1 MGSWRRRRGSMEG
14 SGSCLLKKGRRERFR
29 EGTWEGSRERLRDRG
44 FLPASWRNS
53 GEARRAAGWTGGQQP
68 RRRRT
73 KARFARC
80 VELRLPPAC
89 SRSRAHAKPQRP
101 WLMAFRSPRSLAFRS
116 PRSSSCRLLSPLAS
130 VRRSPPP
137 VYAHSSHSL
146 PPRISICRPLRLIH
160 PCVAKETD
168 HVAAHPIER
177 KERAA
182 SPAGSVPS
190 IVTQGAS
197 SIPARLNLF
206 FLADEGCWIEMFFC
220 LNKHTSWTAGQIAK
234 NTRTILQKCRDGE
247 PDKVNP
253 CFIIRERLLL
263 GIYIYIGKDFRIVF
277 YLFVFFLQPG

>member
-1 MGSWRRRRGSMEG
+1 MQRMQRPRQLLAMQGTEEVGDGRVHGGGGEIQRSPAGSGAERRRGPAWELHG
-14 SGSCLLKKGRRERFR
+14 GRGNCGYLKKGGRERFR
-29 EGTWEGSRERLRDRG
+29 EGTGEGSRERLRDRG

-146 PPRISICRPLRLIH
+146 PPRISICCPLRLIH
-160 PCVAKETD
+160 PCAAKETD

-197 SIPARLNLF
+197 
-206 FLADEGCWIEMFFC
+206 
-220 LNKHTSWTAGQIAK
+220 
-234 NTRTILQKCRDGE
+234 
-247 PDKVNP
+247 
-253 CFIIRERLLL
+253 
-263 GIYIYIGKDFRIVF
+263 
-277 YLFVFFLQPG
+277 